1 MENFITYREG
11 KIHYSDTGHGET
23 LLFVHGYPETSEIW
37 KSLSE
42 KLSDK
47 FRVITIDLPGH
58 GLSDFTAVSSSMEYF
73 AGIIKELIDTLSI
86 DKVFLAGH
94 SLGGYITLAFLDLF
108 PERLTGYCLFHSHPF
123 ADTPET
129 IEKRNREIVLASEGE
144 KDMIFT
150 GNVVRMFAD
159 KNIEKNAPALARWM
173 EIASGIS
180 ADGIIAVLKAMI
192 SRPSRLSIMEEGRVP
207 CLWILGR
214 MDNYIP
220 CDIIRKRV
228 NLPANAELVVL
239 ENSGHLGFVEEE
251 ERSIKVLKDFVMGVA
266 SLRSQ

>member
-1 MENFITYREG
+1 MENFFKYQEG
-11 KIHYSDTGHGET
+11 KIHYSDAGHGET
-23 LLFVHGYPETSEIW
+23 LFLIHGYPETSEIW

-58 GLSDFTAVSSSMEYF
+58 GLSDVAGVSNSMEYF
-73 AGIIKELIDTLSI
+73 AGIIKELMNTLSI

-123 ADTPET
+123 ADTPEI
-129 IEKRNREIVLASEGE
+129 IEKRNRDILMASEGK
-144 KDMIFT
+144 KDMIYP

-159 KNIEKNAPALARWM
+159 KTIDKNSGALARSM

-220 CDIIRKRV
+220 CDAIQKRV

-251 ERSIKVLKDFVMGVA
+251 EESIKILTRFIREIA